1 MYVQAAKRK
10 ALFADES
17 YTMATMSIISTTLKI
32 DGLGKRKFA
41 QFAAMAR
48 RLGMTP
54 GDYARELIED
64 ALAMDRAART
74 STLDE
79 FLRPVREDLSR
90 IDEAELA
97 NWLIGLEH
105 AITSV

>member
-1 MYVQAAKRK
+1 MTKGKV
-10 ALFADES
+10 LFADEN
-17 YTMATMSIISTTLKI
+17 YTVAAMSAISTTLKI
-32 DGLGKRKFA
+32 DGLSKRKFK

-79 FLRPVREDLSR
+79 ILRPVREDLSR

-97 NWLIGLEH
+97 NWWIGLEH